1 MSTKDPAPT
10 SGTTDGDRDDPP
22 AGDDRDAEPATPPS
36 DDEVGDTS
44 GDTSEDKALAAQ
56 RSGARGQLASFPGMP
71 RPPRRTGVFL
81 DPQDL
86 RSHVSDLLRSIVGPH
101 TVDPFGNFTFD
112 HETVRIFVTVA
123 GSPIGPVVG
132 VFSVTNAD
140 LELDAGLAS
149 FLARTNHRL
158 LLGTLSWDDDND
170 AVWLRH
176 NLLGTH
182 LDPPE
187 LQAAVRS
194 VSSAAVAIAG
204 QVHEQFGGR
213 RFGVDDGD
221 ENPPGE
227 PPMAPPDMTGDGGDD
242 GMDGP
247 RRSNAT
253 GYL

>member
-1 MSTKDPAPT
+1 MSTKDPART

-22 AGDDRDAEPATPPS
+22 VGDDREADPATPPPGG
-36 DDEVGDTS
+36 EAGDKP
-44 GDTSEDKALAAQ
+44 GDKALAAR
-56 RSGARGQLASFPGMP
+56 RSGARGQLASIQGMP

-86 RSHVSDLLRSIVGPH
+86 RSHVSDLLRTIVGPH

-112 HETVRIFVTVA
+112 HESVRIFVTVT

-140 LELDAGLAS
+140 LALDTGLAS

-182 LDPPE
+182 LDAPE

-194 VSSAAVAIAG
+194 VSTAAVAIAG
-204 QVHEQFGGR
+204 DVHEQFGGR
-213 RFGVDDGD
+213 RFGDDDGD

-227 PPMAPPDMTGDGGDD
+227 PPMAPPDMADD
-242 GMDGP
+242 GMDAP
-247 RRSNAT
+247 HRSNAT